1 MTFQVETDN
10 TFEIETS
17 AFVSQLRGYSKV
29 EFVCYLTENNV
40 SILQFVEAKTTLVE
54 SKEQIAAIIN
64 KFKQSLEVVYALRL
78 RHNSEGLPKGYEKL
92 NLEKVIISFCLVVKN
107 SDKEHTSNLCNKIK
121 SELRFYCRCWNIEEK
136 DIKVFNEQSARQHH
150 LIV

>member
-54 SKEQIAAIIN
+54 NKEQIAAIIN

-78 RHNSEGLPKGYEKL
+78 RHNSEGLPKNYKSI
-92 NLEKVIISFCLVVKN
+92 NLSEVAIRFYIVVKHIK
-107 SDKEHTSNLCNKIK
+107 KENAPHLCNAIK
-121 SELRFYCRCWNIEEK
+121 SQLSSCCRCWNIEEK
-136 DIKVFNEQSARQHH
+136 GIKVFNEQTARQHK
-150 LIV
+150 IIN